1 MNWAVIRTGGKQY
14 KVTVGQTLNIEK
26 LDTEGKES
34 LTFDDVLMV
43 NTDGKTTIGLPKV
56 EKAKV
61 RAKVVGDIKED
72 KIRVVKYKSKS
83 RYTRTTGH
91 RQKKTQIKIEKIE
104 S

>member
-14 KVTVGQTLNIEK
+14 KVAEGDKLNIEK
-26 LDTEGKES
+26 LDDTDNES
-34 LTFDDVLMV
+34 VTFDEVLALSAEGV
-43 NTDGKTTIGLPKV
+43 VTLGKPTV

-61 RAKVVGDIKED
+61 KAKRMADIKEA

-91 RQKKTQIKIEKIE
+91 RQKKTQILIEKIE